1 GARGGGVGRR
11 TTEQRLGGTV
21 RSIGDAVI
29 ATDAQGLVVFMNPV
43 AETLTGWDVDA
54 ARGRDLPEVFR
65 IVNAETRRTVE
76 SPAARVLR
84 EGVVVGLANHTV
96 LLARDGREI
105 PIDDSGAPIQDAEGE
120 LMGVVLVFRDVAQR
134 EAIEASRRRVAWAD
148 AARVAAE
155 RTSQAREGAGAGAAR
170 ANEAKDAF
178 LAPLSHEPRSP
189 LSAMLAWV
197 GILQRRGDDAPTR
210 TRAIGVLE
218 RSVRTQTQLIN
229 DLLDVSRIVSGKLA
243 LELAPV
249 HLSPHLRQTLHP
261 L

>member
-65 IVNAETRRTVE
+65 IVNAETRNAVE

-105 PIDDSGAPIQDAEGE
+105 PIDDSGAPIRDAGGE
-120 LMGVVLVFRDVAQR
+120 LMGVVLVFRDVAER
-134 EAIEASRRRVAWAD
+134 EARERERRQIQWAE

-155 RTSQAREGAGAGAAR
+155 RTSNALEEARADAAR
-170 ANEAKDAF
+170 ANEAKDTF
-178 LAPLSHEPRSP
+178 LATLSHELRSP
-189 LSAMLAWV
+189 LSALLAW
-197 GILQRRGDDAPTR
+197 
-210 TRAIGVLE
+210 
-218 RSVRTQTQLIN
+218 
-229 DLLDVSRIVSGKLA
+229 
-243 LELAPV
+243 
-249 HLSPHLRQTLHP
+249 
-261 L
+261 